1 MHHDN
6 SRDNTRVV
14 DPFTTHRF
22 LSALEISGSV
32 GAKTGW
38 HPVHLVAWEEKE
50 NEDKKLVAIMPCYIK
65 THSQGEYIF
74 DHDWAAAYEQA
85 GGNYYPKIQSAV
97 PFTPV
102 TGRRICVKAGY
113 EALAV
118 PALIEAAQNLARDNG
133 FSSFHMT
140 FCHKDDTAGAPKN
153 LMHRKSQQFHWFNKN
168 YKGFDDFLADL
179 SANKR
184 KNIRKERKEAQAFGG
199 QIHLLTGSAIKQPHW
214 DAFWQFYQDTGARKW
229 GQPYLTRDF
238 FTQAQAKLRDD
249 ILLIMAEKDGQWC
262 AGALHFIGS
271 DCLYGRYWG
280 ESSYHPC
287 LHFELCYYCAID
299 YAIEHGLGR
308 IEAGA
313 QGGHKLAR
321 GYLPQT
327 TQSLHWF
334 VDEDFGAA
342 VARYVQAEG
351 KMIEKH
357 KIALA
362 NHAPFRKVE

>member
-1 MHHDN
+1 MGEN
-6 SRDNTRVV
+6 
-14 DPFTTHRF
+14 
-22 LSALEISGSV
+22 
-32 GAKTGW
+32 KT
-38 HPVHLVAWEEKE
+38 
-50 NEDKKLVAIMPCYIK
+50 LVAIMPCYIK

-74 DHDWAAAYEQA
+74 DHDWAAAMNRQVGIIIPKSNRRCLLPPSQV
-85 GGNYYPKIQSAV
+85 GGFACERAMKPLPY
-97 PFTPV
+97 
-102 TGRRICVKAGY
+102 
-113 EALAV
+113 

-140 FCHKDDTAGAPKN
+140 FCHKDDLAHAPKN

-199 QIHLLTGSAIKQPHW
+199 QIHLLTGDAIKQPHW

-249 ILLIMAEKDGQWC
+249 ILLVMAEKDGQWC
-262 AGALHFIGS
+262 AGALHFIGAE
-271 DCLYGRYWG
+271 CLYGRYWG

-299 YAIEHGLGR
+299 YAIEHG
-308 IEAGA
+308 
-313 QGGHKLAR
+313 
-321 GYLPQT
+321 
-327 TQSLHWF
+327 
-334 VDEDFGAA
+334 
-342 VARYVQAEG
+342 
-351 KMIEKH
+351 
-357 KIALA
+357 
-362 NHAPFRKVE
+362 